1 MESKIK
7 GIKCVAEKCKYHTPD
22 DCCTAGEI
30 VVANESACTSCE
42 TECKT
47 FAPKN

>member
-7 GIKCVAEKCKYHTPD
+7 GIKCVAEKCKYHTMD

-30 VVANESACTSCE
+30 MVACQSACTSCE

-47 FAPKN
+47 FIPKE

>member
-1 MESKIK
+1 MDNKIK

-22 DCCTAGEI
+22 DCCCANQI
-30 VVANESACTSCE
+30 MVACQAACTSCE